1 MGPGFREQPPK
12 PLYNYTPCRW
22 RCILMG
28 DGEGGHSTGLKET
41 VCIVGEERDGTDSA
55 HKLRNA

>member
-1 MGPGFREQPPK
+1 
-12 PLYNYTPCRW
+12 
-22 RCILMG
+22 MG

>member
-1 MGPGFREQPPK
+1 
-12 PLYNYTPCRW
+12 
-22 RCILMG
+22 MG
-28 DGEGGHSTGLKET
+28 DREGGHSTELKEI